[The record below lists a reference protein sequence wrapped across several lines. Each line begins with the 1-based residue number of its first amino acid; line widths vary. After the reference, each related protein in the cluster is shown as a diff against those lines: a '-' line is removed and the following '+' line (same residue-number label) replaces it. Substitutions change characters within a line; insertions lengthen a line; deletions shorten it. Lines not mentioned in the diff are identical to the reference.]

1 LGGWGDDY
9 FGALALSALFVYFV
23 FRNQVPSV
31 VLILLVVML
40 SPIVAFVSIMIVLRA
55 WPRYFSVEGG
65 EYQLETSLRGR
76 ELLFT
81 GSR

>member
-9 FGALALSALFVYFV
+9 FGALALSALLVYFV

-40 SPIVAFVSIMIVLRA
+40 SPIVAFVSIMTALRA
-55 WPRYFSVEGG
+55 
-65 EYQLETSLRGR
+65 LAT
-76 ELLFT
+76 LLQ
-81 GSR
+81 R